1 MNPLLDK
8 FKLRMKIYHKA
19 EDANLSRILNASQR
33 RITDITGIAS
43 NASDDVYDELVL
55 ERARYAYNDQVEF
68 FDANFLD
75 DLLSASLV
83 SYEPGDDEGESTRV
97 WVQSTISKNESA

>member
-1 MNPLLDK
+1 MNPLLDQ

-19 EDANLSRILNASQR
+19 EDANLSRILNASQK

-43 NASDDVYDELVL
+43 NAGDDVYDEPVL

-68 FDANFLD
+68 LTLIFGRLIVCVLD
-75 DLLSASLV
+75 QL
-83 SYEPGDDEGESTRV
+83 
-97 WVQSTISKNESA
+97 

>member
-1 MNPLLDK
+1 MADEKMNPLLDR

-19 EDANLSRILNASQR
+19 EDANLSRILSASQK

-43 NASDDVYDELVL
+43 NAGDDVYDELVL

-75 DLLSASLV
+75 DLLSASLT
-83 SYEPGDDEGESTRV
+83 SYEPGDDEDESTEV
-97 WVQSTISKNESA
+97 

>member
-19 EDANLSRILNASQR
+19 EDKDLSRILNASQK
-33 RITDITGIAS
+33 RITSITGIAS
-43 NASDDVYDELVL
+43 NAGDDVYDELVL

-68 FDANFLD
+68 FDANFRD
-75 DLLSASLV
+75 DLLSASLEN
-83 SYEPGDDEGESTRV
+83 YKGGDDDEPAWIRV
-97 WVQSTISKNESA
+97 

>member
-1 MNPLLDK
+1 MADEKMNPLLEQ
-8 FKLRMKIYHKA
+8 FKQRMKIYHSA
-19 EDANLSRILNASQR
+19 EDKNLLRILDASQK

-43 NASDDVYDELVL
+43 NAGDDVYDELVL

-75 DLLSASLV
+75 DLLSASLT
-83 SYEPGDDEGESTRV
+83 SYEPGDDEDESTEV
-97 WVQSTISKNESA
+97 

>member
-1 MNPLLDK
+1 
-8 FKLRMKIYHKA
+8 MKIYNKA

-43 NASDDVYDELVL
+43 NAGDDVYDELVL

-75 DLLSASLV
+75 DLLSASLT
-83 SYEPGDDEGESTRV
+83 SYEPGDDEDESTEV
-97 WVQSTISKNESA
+97 

>member
-1 MNPLLDK
+1 MADEKVNPLLEQ
-8 FKLRMKIYHKA
+8 FKQRMKIYYKA
-19 EDANLSRILNASQR
+19 EDANLSRILNASQK

-43 NASDDVYDELVL
+43 NIGDDVYDELVL

-75 DLLSASLV
+75 DLLSASLT
-83 SYEPGDDEGESTRV
+83 SYEPGDDEDEPT
-97 WVQSTISKNESA
+97 

>member
-1 MNPLLDK
+1 
-8 FKLRMKIYHKA
+8 MKIYHKA
-19 EDANLSRILNASQR
+19 EDANLSRILNASQK

-43 NASDDVYDELVL
+43 NAGDDVYDELVL

-75 DLLSASLV
+75 DLLSASLT
-83 SYEPGDDEGESTRV
+83 SYEPGDDEDEPTGV
-97 WVQSTISKNESA
+97 WVQSTSKNESA

>member
-1 MNPLLDK
+1 MSDEKMNPLLDR

-19 EDANLSRILNASQR
+19 EDANLSRILNASQKH
-33 RITDITGIAS
+33 ITDITGIAS
-43 NASDDVYDELVL
+43 NAGDDVYDELVL

-75 DLLSASLV
+75 DLLSASLA
-83 SYEPGDDEGESTRV
+83 SYEPGDDEDESTEV
-97 WVQSTISKNESA
+97 

>member
-1 MNPLLDK
+1 MNPLLDQ

-19 EDANLSRILNASQR
+19 EDADLSRILNASQK

-43 NASDDVYDELVL
+43 NAGDDVYDELVL

-75 DLLSASLV
+75 DLLSASLT
-83 SYEPGDDEGESTRV
+83 SYEPGDDEDEPTGV
-97 WVQSTISKNESA
+97 WVQSTTSKNESA

>member
-1 MNPLLDK
+1 MNPLLDQ

-19 EDANLSRILNASQR
+19 EDANLSRILNASQK

-43 NASDDVYDELVL
+43 NAGDDVYDELVL

>member
-1 MNPLLDK
+1 MADEKMNPLLDR

-19 EDANLSRILNASQR
+19 EDVNLSRILNASQK

-43 NASDDVYDELVL
+43 NAGDDVYDELVL

-75 DLLSASLV
+75 DLLSASLT
-83 SYEPGDDEGESTRV
+83 SYEPGDDEDESTEV
-97 WVQSTISKNESA
+97 